1 MKEQNHMNDILKEL
15 FSAQSDI
22 LYGYSRVEQEPFAAR
37 YPSALVIAVP
47 YGEQLTMKDYSE
59 ERFDA
64 GINAA
69 RERIDALLIEIGR
82 VLDEAEYP
90 YYIPETAQ
98 KNETELL
105 AEFSF
110 KYAAVQ
116 AGLGW
121 MGKNGVLVT
130 ERYGPRVRLSAVLIG
145 AEMPYGERV
154 TESRC
159 GDCRLCADICPCKAI
174 SGVNWT
180 PDTLRSEL
188 LDYHRCNAM
197 RSGFISR
204 LGHKSAC
211 GRCMAVCPWGTDEN
225 Q

>member
-1 MKEQNHMNDILKEL
+1 MNDILKEI
-15 FSAQSDI
+15 FASRPDM
-22 LYGYSRVEQEPFAAR
+22 LYGYSHVETEPFAAR
-37 YPSALVIAVP
+37 YLSALVIAVP
-47 YGEQLTMKDYSE
+47 YGGRLTAQDYSE
-59 ERFDA
+59 TRFDA

-69 RERIDALLIEIGR
+69 KERTETLLPEITDA
-82 VLDEAEYP
+82 LDEAGCS
-90 YYIPETAQ
+90 YYIPEMAQ

-110 KYAAVQ
+110 KYAAVR

-121 MGKNGVLVT
+121 IGKNGVLIT

-154 TESRC
+154 IESRC
-159 GDCRLCADICPCKAI
+159 GDCHLCTDICPCGAI
-174 SGVNWT
+174 HGVNWT
-180 PDTLRSEL
+180 PETLREEL
-188 LDYHRCNAM
+188 LDYHRCNTM

-211 GRCMAVCPWGTDEN
+211 GRCMAVCPWGIGDSPLF

>member
-1 MKEQNHMNDILKEL
+1 MIELKKL
-15 FSAQSDI
+15 FSSQPDI
-22 LYGYSRVEQEPFAAR
+22 LYGYSRVESKAFAAR
-37 YPSALVIAVP
+37 YPSALAIAVP
-47 YGEQLTMKDYSE
+47 YGEQLTMKNYSE

-69 RERIDALLIEIGR
+69 KERIDALLPEIGR
-82 VLDEAEYP
+82 VLEEAGCP

-110 KYAAVQ
+110 KYAAVG

-121 MGKNGVLVT
+121 MGKNGVLIT
-130 ERYGPRVRLSAVLIG
+130 EQYGPRVRISAVLIG

-159 GDCRLCADICPCKAI
+159 GDCHLCTDICPCGAI
-174 SGVNWT
+174 HGVNWT
-180 PDTLRSEL
+180 PQTLREEL
-188 LDYHRCNAM
+188 LDYHRCNTM
-197 RSGFISR
+197 RSGFIGR

-211 GRCMAVCPWGTDEN
+211 GRCMAVCPWGIDDSPLF